1 MITYNNHD
9 FCSHTFS
16 LCEFLG
22 EVPLLQ
28 SPTTDYENLFYE
40 SLRQLWEYVT
50 DHDARDV
57 IKPALMAL
65 KNFNISELALKHIPA
80 LYREKLIIPS
90 EFQKQI
96 AASAKDPDGDKVL
109 TAADVVPYIPGE
121 CWLQLLEKVNQ
132 SAVDAAVELIA
143 HYIECEISQ
152 FRSGVYMVTG
162 GRTEPN
168 ELSQLHARSALRA
181 LTKYIVAQSKYN
193 NPEKVTVLINCLK
206 CVSRKYS
213 KPIPPFD
220 WFFLLDLLDKRFDE
234 EEHPYQIRQY
244 CLTIA
249 ANQVAHSGSAR
260 NLIENYLQQ
269 FRPNNRY
276 NEEIKCVV
284 ELVPQMCNGINTDI
298 LQGFLNET
306 TDHAYAQSKS
316 SHFESDCLLGVVFKA
331 FAPIFK
337 EKCLIQENVHAII
350 QLFRKY
356 YDILE
361 LKNKVYLQ
369 FKIFLL

>member
-1 MITYNNHD
+1 MSLIKHN
-9 FCSHTFS
+9 FCFHIFS
-16 LCEFLG
+16 LCEFFG

-40 SLRQLWEYVT
+40 SLRQLWKYIT
-50 DHDARDV
+50 DHDAREV
-57 IKPALMAL
+57 IEPALTAL

-96 AASAKDPDGDKVL
+96 AASAKDPDSDKVL
-109 TAADVVPYIPGE
+109 TAVDVLPYIPGE

-132 SAVDAAVELIA
+132 SAVDVAVELIA

-168 ELSQLHARSALRA
+168 ELAQLHARSPLRA
-181 LTKYIVAQSKYN
+181 ITKYIAAQSKCN
-193 NPEKVTVLINCLK
+193 NPENVPVLINCLK
-206 CVSRKYS
+206 CLSRKYS

-234 EEHPYQIRQY
+234 EEHPYQIRKY

-276 NEEIKCVV
+276 NDEIKCLV
-284 ELVPQMCNGINTDI
+284 ELVPQMCNGIGTDI
-298 LQGFLNET
+298 LQVFLIET
-306 TDHAYAQSKS
+306 TELAYEQSKS
-316 SHFESDCLLGVVFKA
+316 SHFENDCLLGVVFKA
-331 FAPIFK
+331 LAPIYK
-337 EKCLIQENVHAII
+337 EKCLIQENVHSIT

-361 LKNKVYLQ
+361 MKSKVKFQ
-369 FKIFLL
+369 FKPFML